1 MNFDSDKPIVTQI
14 ERHYT
19 LNSLSPELN
28 LEKLQLIATSK
39 ASPASKIKWLEY
51 FNSSASTREARRL
64 PAKPITEEKLAF
76 FLAKACFWA
85 GVSPLILLAF
95 HLLSL
100 CLLLLTQSCICC
112 VTYAFGIAYAY
123 CLRCQISEQSSIIF
137 EETMRQDRLPINMS
151 LDSEPMLLPAYIE
164 DCRMKLW
171 DHGSTPISEDPIPS
185 KKAMTLWDLMD
196 MN

>member
-51 FNSSASTREARRL
+51 LNSSASTREARRL

-95 HLLSL
+95 HFIEFMLAFIDAIVHLLCYLCIWYSL
-100 CLLLLTQSCICC
+100 CLL
-112 VTYAFGIAYAY
+112 
-123 CLRCQISEQSSIIF
+123 SSLSDF
-137 EETMRQDRLPINMS
+137 RAVQ
-151 LDSEPMLLPAYIE
+151 YYF
-164 DCRMKLW
+164 
-171 DHGSTPISEDPIPS
+171 
-185 KKAMTLWDLMD
+185 
-196 MN
+196 